1 MPRGHKTIILS
12 DEQRKIAEENHNLIY
27 WFAKKYHVPIEEYY
41 DVLAQGLCMAAYHYD
56 PSKCS
61 FSTYAYLCMNT
72 EMHVEYRKTLRKSEI
87 PQGNIFHYEN
97 AWQLSDLIP
106 TNEKTENKVIDKISY
121 ENLISLLNDILN
133 DKDKEVLTHIV
144 NGLTMREIA
153 KIEGTSHQAIHNRMK
168 KIREKVKK
176 SYE

>member
-1 MPRGHKTIILS
+1 MKLTE
-12 DEQRKIAEENHNLIY
+12 EQKKLVEENHSLIY
-27 WFAKKYHVPIEEYY
+27 WFAKKYHIPIEDYY

-106 TNEKTENKVIDKISY
+106 TNEKTENKVIDRISY

-133 DKDKEVLTHIV
+133 DKDKEVLSYIL

-168 KIREKVKK
+168 KIRDKVKK

>member
-1 MPRGHKTIILS
+1 MKLTE
-12 DEQRKIAEENHNLIY
+12 EQKKLVEENHNLIY

-106 TNEKTENKVIDKISY
+106 TNEKTENKVIDRISY

-133 DKDKEVLTHIV
+133 DKDKEVLTHIL

-153 KIEGTSHQAIHNRMK
+153 KIEGTSHQAIKKKKK

>member
-1 MPRGHKTIILS
+1 MKLNE
-12 DEQRKIAEENHNLIY
+12 EQKKLVEDNHSLIY
-27 WFAKKYHVPIEEYY
+27 WFAKKYHVPIEDYY

-121 ENLISLLNDILN
+121 ENLTSLLNDILN
-133 DKDKEVLTHIV
+133 DKDKEVLSYIL